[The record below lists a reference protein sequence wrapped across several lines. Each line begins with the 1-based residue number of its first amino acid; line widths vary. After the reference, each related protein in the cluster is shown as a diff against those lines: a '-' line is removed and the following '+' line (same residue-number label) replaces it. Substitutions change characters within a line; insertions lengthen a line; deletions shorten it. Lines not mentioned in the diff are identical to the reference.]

1 MKFTFC
7 SFIGLIFSLALALP
21 TQGQSVLADPLLYVD
36 SAYSLAMSGHL
47 QEAVALNYEALEAV
61 PEDSAST
68 RCEFYSCLLYC
79 YHRLGDYEQA
89 LRYGEMCLLYDEE
102 HGTKAD
108 LSASLGNLAGV
119 YSSAGKQ
126 DVAIE
131 YLRRSIDIETAL
143 IASDST
149 HTAVSLA
156 IRKAMLGEVLVAK
169 AKEVTSQSSNGKKDA
184 SVGLDADDVT
194 MLAEALR
201 LTEEALQID
210 RQLGRRTQEG
220 IRLAQ
225 LANIYDAMGQKERAK
240 ECNREALDI
249 ARETGNRPSEL
260 IVLLQDNQLLE
271 AAALAHELGM
281 RKQEYEACDRLYRQD
296 QAAGRSA
303 DALAWLEKARVLHEQ
318 LQNEETQR
326 QLTIAQVRYDSFRKE
341 QQLKAQQ
348 RAIQEERLRTRVLF
362 VVSLLSLIIVLLLVL
377 LLVQL
382 HRRKRMVEEAA
393 TYKER
398 QYTILTHDLTNPMV
412 AQQQV
417 LRMLYRDF
425 SNYTPQ
431 QVQAFTGQLLAGSD
445 SQLSLLRN
453 LGEIAQLEQ
462 GKRTMQ
468 PTRLDLCALITD
480 VIVLMRSTA
489 DLKEVTISLKA
500 ERMLVTADREALR
513 TILRNILSNA
523 IKFSPKGGV
532 VEVGTK
538 APNSFYVHNDG
549 EYVPKEQIDEIMHAK
564 TRVESRV
571 GTNGES
577 GTGVGLLLC
586 RELVALNHGTL
597 QILSAPNEGVTMVI
611 NVPI

>member
-1 MKFTFC
+1 MKITFP
-7 SFIGLIFSLALALP
+7 SFIGLTISLALEIPA
-21 TQGQSVLADPLLYVD
+21 QGQSVSADPMLYVD
-36 SAYSLAMSGHL
+36 SAYSLAVSGHL
-47 QEAVALNYEALEAV
+47 QEAVALNYEALDAV
-61 PEDSAST
+61 PEDSVAT

-89 LRYGEMCLLYDEE
+89 LHYGELCLLYDEQ
-102 HGTKAD
+102 HGTKED
-108 LSASLGNLAGV
+108 LSASLGNLAGI

-131 YLRRSIDIETAL
+131 YLRRSIDIENAL
-143 IASDST
+143 IASDTT

-169 AKEVTSQSSNGKKDA
+169 AKGVGG
-184 SVGLDADDVT
+184 GLDAEGVT
-194 MLAEALR
+194 MLAEALH
-201 LTEEALQID
+201 LTEDALQIE
-210 RQLGRRTQEG
+210 RQLGRRPQEG
-220 IRLAQ
+220 MRLAQ
-225 LANIYDAMGQKERAK
+225 LANIYDALGQKARAK
-240 ECNREALDI
+240 EYNSQALAI
-249 ARETGNRPSEL
+249 ARETGNRPSEV
-260 IVLLQDNQLLE
+260 IILLQAGQLQE
-271 AAALAHELGM
+271 TITLAHELGM
-281 RKQEYEACDRLYRQD
+281 RKQEYEACDRLYREA
-296 QAAGRSA
+296 QAAGHSA
-303 DALAWLEKARVLHEQ
+303 EALVWLEKARVLHEQ
-318 LQNEETQR
+318 LQSEETQR

-341 QQLKAQQ
+341 QQLEAQQ
-348 RAIQEERLRTRVLF
+348 RAIQEERSRTRVLF

-377 LLVQL
+377 FLVQL
-382 HRRKRMVEEAA
+382 RRRKRMAEESV

-398 QYTILTHDLTNPMV
+398 QYSILTHDLTNPMV

-431 QVQAFTGQLLAGSD
+431 QLRALTGQLLAGSD

-453 LGEIAQLEQ
+453 LGEMAQMEQ

-489 DLKEVTISLKA
+489 DLKGVTISLKA
-500 ERMLVTADREALR
+500 KRMLVTADREALR

-523 IKFSPKGGV
+523 IKFSPQGGV
-532 VEVGTK
+532 VEVGTN

-549 EYVPKEQIDEIMHAK
+549 DYLPQEQIDEIMHAK
-564 TRVESRV
+564 ARVTSHV

-586 RELVALNHGTL
+586 RELVALNHGTM

>member
-7 SFIGLIFSLALALP
+7 SFIGLTFSLVLALP
-21 TQGQSVLADPLLYVD
+21 AQGQSVSADPLLYVD
-36 SAYSLAMSGHL
+36 SAYTLAVSGHL

-61 PEDSAST
+61 PEDSVAT

-79 YHRLGDYEQA
+79 FHRLGDYEQA
-89 LRYGEMCLLYDEE
+89 LRYGEMCLLYDEQ

-108 LSASLGNLAGV
+108 LSASLSNLAGV

-131 YLRRSIDIETAL
+131 YLRRSIDIENEL
-143 IASDST
+143 IVSDTT
-149 HTAVSLA
+149 HTAASLA

-169 AKEVTSQSSNGKKDA
+169 SK
-184 SVGLDADDVT
+184 SVDDSLAADGVA

-201 LTEEALQID
+201 LTDEALQIE

-220 IRLAQ
+220 MRLAQ
-225 LANIYDAMGQKERAK
+225 LANIYDALGQKERAK
-240 ECNREALDI
+240 AYNRQALDI

-260 IVLLQDNQLLE
+260 IVLLQAGQLQE
-271 AAALAHELGM
+271 AITLAHELGM
-281 RKQEYEACDRLYRQD
+281 RKQEYEACDRLYREA

-303 DALAWLEKARVLHEQ
+303 EALAWLEKARVLHEQ

-341 QQLKAQQ
+341 QQLEAQQ
-348 RAIQEERLRTRVLF
+348 RTIQEERSRTRMFIMVSVLSF
-362 VVSLLSLIIVLLLVL
+362 IIVLLLIL
-377 LLVQL
+377 LLVL
-382 HRRKRMVEEAA
+382 LRRRKRMVEEAA
-393 TYKER
+393 TYKDR
-398 QYTILTHDLTNPMV
+398 QYSILTHDLTNPMV

-425 SNYTPQ
+425 SLYTPE
-431 QVQAFTGQLLAGSD
+431 QVHALTGQLLAGSD

>member
-1 MKFTFC
+1 MKITFP
-7 SFIGLIFSLALALP
+7 SFIGLTISLALEIPA
-21 TQGQSVLADPLLYVD
+21 QGQSVSADPMLYVD
-36 SAYSLAMSGHL
+36 SAYSLAVSGHL
-47 QEAVALNYEALEAV
+47 QEAVALNYEALDAV
-61 PEDSAST
+61 PEDSVAT

-89 LRYGEMCLLYDEE
+89 LHYGELCLLYDEQ
-102 HGTKAD
+102 HGTKED
-108 LSASLGNLAGV
+108 LSASLGNLAGI

-131 YLRRSIDIETAL
+131 YLRRSIDIENAL
-143 IASDST
+143 IASDTT

-169 AKEVTSQSSNGKKDA
+169 AKGVGG
-184 SVGLDADDVT
+184 GLDADGVT
-194 MLAEALR
+194 MLAEALH
-201 LTEEALQID
+201 LTEDALQIE
-210 RQLGRRTQEG
+210 RQLGRRPQEG
-220 IRLAQ
+220 MRLAQ
-225 LANIYDAMGQKERAK
+225 LANIYDALGQKARAK
-240 ECNREALDI
+240 EYNSQALAI
-249 ARETGNRPSEL
+249 ARETGNRPSEV
-260 IVLLQDNQLLE
+260 IILLQAGQLQE
-271 AAALAHELGM
+271 TITLAHELGM
-281 RKQEYEACDRLYRQD
+281 RKQEYEACDRLYREA
-296 QAAGRSA
+296 QAAGHSA
-303 DALAWLEKARVLHEQ
+303 EALVWLEKARVLHEQ
-318 LQNEETQR
+318 LQSEETQR

-341 QQLKAQQ
+341 QQLEAQQ
-348 RAIQEERLRTRVLF
+348 RAIQEERSRTRVLF

-377 LLVQL
+377 FLVQL
-382 HRRKRMVEEAA
+382 RRRKRMAEESV

-398 QYTILTHDLTNPMV
+398 QYSILTHDLTNPMV

-431 QVQAFTGQLLAGSD
+431 QLRALTGQLLAGSD

-453 LGEIAQLEQ
+453 LGEMAQMEQ

-489 DLKEVTISLKA
+489 DLKGVTISLKA
-500 ERMLVTADREALR
+500 KRMLVTADREALR

-523 IKFSPKGGV
+523 IKFSPQGGV
-532 VEVGTK
+532 VEVGTN

-549 EYVPKEQIDEIMHAK
+549 DYLPQEQIDEIMHAK
-564 TRVESRV
+564 ARVTSHV

-586 RELVALNHGTL
+586 RELVALNHGTM

>member
-1 MKFTFC
+1 MKTAFCTFM
-7 SFIGLIFSLALALP
+7 GLIFSFALAIP
-21 TQGQSVLADPLLYVD
+21 AQGQNVVTDPTVYVD
-36 SAYSLAMSGHL
+36 SAYSLAMQGHL
-47 QEAVALNYEALEAV
+47 QEAVALNYEALENI
-61 PEDSAST
+61 PEDSVAM

-89 LRYGEMCLLYDEE
+89 LHYGELCLLYDEE

-108 LSASLGNLAGV
+108 LSASLGNLAGI
-119 YSSAGKQ
+119 YSSVGKQ

-131 YLRRSIDIETAL
+131 YLRRSIDIENAL
-143 IASDST
+143 IASDTT

-169 AKEVTSQSSNGKKDA
+169 AKETTSHSPDGKKDV
-184 SVGLDADDVT
+184 SSELDANAVT

-201 LTEEALQID
+201 LTDEALQID

-225 LANIYDAMGQKERAK
+225 LANIYDALGQEARAK
-240 ECNREALDI
+240 ECNRQALEI

-260 IVLLQDNQLLE
+260 IILLQDNQLQE
-271 AAALAHELGM
+271 AIALANELGM
-281 RKQEYEACDRLYRQD
+281 RKQEYEACDRLYRQA
-296 QAAGRSA
+296 QEAGRSA
-303 DALAWLEKARVLHEQ
+303 EALAWLEKARVLHEQ
-318 LQNEETQR
+318 IQSEETQR

-348 RAIQEERLRTRVLF
+348 RAIQEERLRTRALF

-377 LLVQL
+377 LLVL
-382 HRRKRMVEEAA
+382 LRRRKRMVEESA

-398 QYTILTHDLTNPMV
+398 QYSILTHDLTNPMV

-431 QVQAFTGQLLAGSD
+431 QVRALTGQLLAGSD

-453 LGEIAQLEQ
+453 LGEMAQMEQ

-468 PTRLDLCALITD
+468 PTRLDLSALIAD

-489 DLKEVTISLKA
+489 DLKDVTISLKS

-549 EYVPKEQIDEIMHAK
+549 EHLPQEQIDEIMHAK
-564 TRVESRV
+564 SRIISHV

-586 RELVALNHGTL
+586 RELVALNHGTM

-611 NVPI
+611 RL

>member
-1 MKFTFC
+1 MKIRRN
-7 SFIGLIFSLALALP
+7 SLIALTFSLALAVPVQGKNVLP
-21 TQGQSVLADPLLYVD
+21 PPMECVD

-47 QEAVALNYEALEAV
+47 QEAVALGYEALETV
-61 PEDSAST
+61 PEDSAAL

-89 LRYGEMCLLYDEE
+89 LHYGELCLLYDEQ
-102 HGTKAD
+102 HGTQAD

-131 YLRRSIDIETAL
+131 YLRRSIDIEQAL

-149 HTAVSLA
+149 HTAASLA

-169 AKEVTSQSSNGKKDA
+169 AKETLSHPTDAKKGTD
-184 SVGLDADDVT
+184 GGMDADGVT

-201 LTEEALQID
+201 LTDEALQIE

-225 LANIYDAMGQKERAK
+225 LANIYDALGQEARAK
-240 ECNREALDI
+240 ECNQQALAL
-249 ARETGNRPSEL
+249 ARETGNRASEL
-260 IVLLQDNQLLE
+260 IILLQDGQLE
-271 AAALAHELGM
+271 QAIELAHELGM
-281 RKQEYEACDRLYRQD
+281 RKQEYEACDRLYRQA

-303 DALAWLEKARVLHEQ
+303 EALAWLERTRVLHEQ
-318 LQNEETQR
+318 LQSEETQR

-341 QQLKAQQ
+341 QQLEAQQ
-348 RAIQEERLRTRVLF
+348 RTIQEERLRARVLF
-362 VVSLLSLIIVLLLVL
+362 VVSLLSFIIVLLLIL
-377 LLVQL
+377 LLVQSR
-382 HRRKRMVEEAA
+382 RRKRMIEEAA
-393 TYKER
+393 AYKQR

-425 SNYTPQ
+425 SLHTPE
-431 QVQAFTGQLLAGSD
+431 QVRTLTGQLLAGSD
-445 SQLSLLRN
+445 SQLALLRN

-468 PTRLDLCALITD
+468 PTRLNLSALITD
-480 VIVLMRSTA
+480 IARIMRSTA
-489 DLKEVTISLKA
+489 ELKDVTISLKV
-500 ERMLVTADREALR
+500 ERTFVTADREALR

-523 IKFSPKGGV
+523 IKFTPKGGE

-538 APNSFYVHNDG
+538 VPSSFYVHNDG
-549 EYVPKEQIDEIMHAK
+549 EHIPQEQIDEIMHAK
-564 TRVESRV
+564 TRVTSHI

-586 RELVALNHGTL
+586 RELIALNRGTM
-597 QILSAPNEGVTMVI
+597 QILSAPNEGVTVE
-611 NVPI
+611 VELPE

>member
-1 MKFTFC
+1 MKTTFC
-7 SFIGLIFSLALALP
+7 TFMGLIFSLALAMP
-21 TQGQSVLADPLLYVD
+21 AQGQNVVADPTVYVD
-36 SAYSLAMSGHL
+36 SAYSLAMQGHL
-47 QEAVALNYEALEAV
+47 QEAVALNYEALENI
-61 PEDSAST
+61 PEDSVAM

-89 LRYGEMCLLYDEE
+89 LHYGELCLLYDEE

-108 LSASLGNLAGV
+108 LSASLGNLAGI
-119 YSSAGKQ
+119 YSSVGKQ

-143 IASDST
+143 LASDAT

-169 AKEVTSQSSNGKKDA
+169 AKETTSYSPDGKKDV
-184 SVGLDADDVT
+184 SSELDADAVT

-201 LTEEALQID
+201 LTDEALQID

-225 LANIYDAMGQKERAK
+225 LANIYDALGQEARAK
-240 ECNREALDI
+240 ECNRQALEI

-260 IVLLQDNQLLE
+260 IILLQDNQLQE
-271 AAALAHELGM
+271 AIALANELGM
-281 RKQEYEACDRLYRQD
+281 RKQEYEACDRLYRQA
-296 QAAGRSA
+296 QEAGRSA

-318 LQNEETQR
+318 IQSDEMQR

-377 LLVQL
+377 LLVL
-382 HRRKRMVEEAA
+382 LRRRKRMVEESA

-398 QYTILTHDLTNPMV
+398 QYSILTHDLTNPMV

-431 QVQAFTGQLLAGSD
+431 QVRALTGQLLAGSD

-453 LGEIAQLEQ
+453 LGEMAQMEQ

-468 PTRLDLCALITD
+468 PTRLDLSALIAD

-489 DLKEVTISLKA
+489 DLKDVTISLKS

-538 APNSFYVHNDG
+538 APSSFYVHNDG
-549 EYVPKEQIDEIMHAK
+549 EYLPQEQIDEIMHAK
-564 TRVESRV
+564 SRIISHV

-586 RELVALNHGTL
+586 RELVALNHGTM

-611 NVPI
+611 NVPR

>member
-7 SFIGLIFSLALALP
+7 SFIGLTFSLVLALP
-21 TQGQSVLADPLLYVD
+21 AQGQSVSADPLLYVD
-36 SAYSLAMSGHL
+36 SAYTLAVSGHL

-61 PEDSAST
+61 PEDSVAT

-79 YHRLGDYEQA
+79 FHRLGDYEQA
-89 LRYGEMCLLYDEE
+89 LRYGEMCLLYDEQ

-108 LSASLGNLAGV
+108 LSASLSNLAGV

-131 YLRRSIDIETAL
+131 YLRRSIDIENEL
-143 IASDST
+143 IVSDTT
-149 HTAVSLA
+149 HTAASLA

-169 AKEVTSQSSNGKKDA
+169 SK
-184 SVGLDADDVT
+184 SVDDSLAADGVA

-201 LTEEALQID
+201 LTDEALQIE

-220 IRLAQ
+220 MRLAQ
-225 LANIYDAMGQKERAK
+225 LANIYDALGQKERAK
-240 ECNREALDI
+240 AYNRQALDI

-260 IVLLQDNQLLE
+260 IVLLQAGQLQE
-271 AAALAHELGM
+271 AITLAHELGM
-281 RKQEYEACDRLYRQD
+281 RKQEYEACDRLYREA

-303 DALAWLEKARVLHEQ
+303 EALAWLEKARVLHEQ

-586 RELVALNHGTL
+586 RELVALNHGTM

>member
-1 MKFTFC
+1 M
-7 SFIGLIFSLALALP
+7 GLIFSFALAIP
-21 TQGQSVLADPLLYVD
+21 AQGQNVVTDPTVYVD
-36 SAYSLAMSGHL
+36 SAYSLAMQGHL
-47 QEAVALNYEALEAV
+47 QEAVALNYEALENI
-61 PEDSAST
+61 PEDSVAM

-89 LRYGEMCLLYDEE
+89 LHYGELCLLYDEE

-108 LSASLGNLAGV
+108 LSASLGNLAGI
-119 YSSAGKQ
+119 YSSVGKQ

-131 YLRRSIDIETAL
+131 YLRRSIDIENAL
-143 IASDST
+143 IASDTT

-169 AKEVTSQSSNGKKDA
+169 AKETTSHSPDGKKDV
-184 SVGLDADDVT
+184 SSELDADAVT

-201 LTEEALQID
+201 LTDEALQID

-225 LANIYDAMGQKERAK
+225 LANIYDALGQEARAK
-240 ECNREALDI
+240 ECNRQALEI

-260 IVLLQDNQLLE
+260 IILLQDNQLHE
-271 AAALAHELGM
+271 AIALAHELGM
-281 RKQEYEACDRLYRQD
+281 RKQEYEACDRLYRQA
-296 QAAGRSA
+296 QEAGRSA
-303 DALAWLEKARVLHEQ
+303 EALAWLEKARVLHEQ
-318 LQNEETQR
+318 LQSEETQR

-377 LLVQL
+377 LLVL
-382 HRRKRMVEEAA
+382 LRRRKRMVEESA

-398 QYTILTHDLTNPMV
+398 QYSILTHDLTNPMV

-425 SNYTPQ
+425 SNYTAQ
-431 QVQAFTGQLLAGSD
+431 QVRALTGQLLAGSD

-453 LGEIAQLEQ
+453 LGEMAQMEQ

-468 PTRLDLCALITD
+468 PTRLDLSALIAD

-489 DLKEVTISLKA
+489 DLKDVTISLKS

-538 APNSFYVHNDG
+538 APSSFYVHNDG
-549 EYVPKEQIDEIMHAK
+549 EYLPKEQIDEIMHAK
-564 TRVESRV
+564 SRIISHV

-586 RELVALNHGTL
+586 RELVALNHGTM

-611 NVPI
+611 NVPR

>member
-89 LRYGEMCLLYDEE
+89 LHYGELCLLYDEE

-169 AKEVTSQSSNGKKDA
+169 AKEVTSQSSNRKKDA

-281 RKQEYEACDRLYRQD
+281 RKQEYEACNRLYRQA

-303 DALAWLEKARVLHEQ
+303 EALAWLEKARVLHEQ

-348 RAIQEERLRTRVLF
+348 
-362 VVSLLSLIIVLLLVL
+362 
-377 LLVQL
+377 
-382 HRRKRMVEEAA
+382 
-393 TYKER
+393 
-398 QYTILTHDLTNPMV
+398 
-412 AQQQV
+412 
-417 LRMLYRDF
+417 
-425 SNYTPQ
+425 
-431 QVQAFTGQLLAGSD
+431 
-445 SQLSLLRN
+445 
-453 LGEIAQLEQ
+453 
-462 GKRTMQ
+462 
-468 PTRLDLCALITD
+468 
-480 VIVLMRSTA
+480 
-489 DLKEVTISLKA
+489 
-500 ERMLVTADREALR
+500 
-513 TILRNILSNA
+513 
-523 IKFSPKGGV
+523 
-532 VEVGTK
+532 
-538 APNSFYVHNDG
+538 
-549 EYVPKEQIDEIMHAK
+549 
-564 TRVESRV
+564 
-571 GTNGES
+571 
-577 GTGVGLLLC
+577 
-586 RELVALNHGTL
+586 
-597 QILSAPNEGVTMVI
+597 
-611 NVPI
+611 